1 MNSFRWGLLGLVV
14 SSLLVIAGFSLP
26 WASATAPLVQGI
38 NYAQAE
44 VVFTGRELFA
54 LAAVMGWV
62 GLAALA
68 GLLATRGWGRVAVGA
83 VVLVAGLITSISAI
97 RFGADPQTSLAA
109 AATDRLVSGASDSG
123 GLGQWARTPWWA
135 VGLVGGL
142 GLLASGGLILVRGR
156 TWPGLNRRYER
167 TATAQSGAAGPI
179 SSLTAW
185 DALDRGEDPTI

>member
-26 WASATAPLVQGI
+26 WASATASLVQGI
-38 NYAQAE
+38 NDAQAE

-123 GLGQWARTPWWA
+123 GLGQWTRTP
-135 VGLVGGL
+135 GGP
-142 GLLASGGLILVRGR
+142 SG
-156 TWPGLNRRYER
+156 
-167 TATAQSGAAGPI
+167 
-179 SSLTAW
+179 
-185 DALDRGEDPTI
+185 